1 MFTTQPRE
9 IFVNIQDKRKF
20 YIDGAWVEPLQ
31 SNDFEVLSPASEE
44 VIAHISLGSANDI
57 NRAVEA
63 ARGAFETFSETSV
76 KDRIDLLQQVLTIYK
91 RRYDEMAE
99 VISLEL
105 GAPISMSKNSQA
117 AVGVGHM
124 EGFLEALENYETRQE
139 LPNGDTLLR
148 EPVGVC
154 GLITPWNWP
163 VNQVALKVLPALAVG
178 CTMVLK
184 PSELTPLSAMLY
196 ADILHEA
203 GVPKGVFNL
212 VNGDGP
218 VTGATL
224 SRHPDVDM
232 MSFTGSTRAGIAVTK
247 DSADTVKKVTLELGG
262 KSPNILFADVDLE
275 KVVKRGV
282 FGCFYNSGQSCNAPT
297 RMLVERPI
305 YEKVLE
311 IAKAAGEVQQPGD
324 PAEAG
329 RHIGPVVSALQFDRI
344 QTLIN
349 AGVEEGARL
358 LVGGPGKPEGFE
370 TGYYVKPTIF
380 CDVNNDMRIAREEVF
395 GPVLTIIPF
404 EDEDEAIQIAN
415 DTPYGLAAYLET
427 EDSERAERVVKKLRA
442 GQVHVNGSDCNYG
455 SPFGGYKMSGLGREG
470 GLYGLEDFTELKA
483 VSKP

>member
-1 MFTTQPRE
+1 MTVP
-9 IFVNIQDKRKF
+9 
-20 YIDGAWVEPLQ
+20 GVEPLRP
-31 SNDFEVLSPASEE
+31 NEYEVLNPATED
-44 VIAHISLGSANDI
+44 VIATISLGSVDDVDL
-57 NRAVEA
+57 AVIA
-63 ARGAFETFSETSV
+63 ARRAFQSFSRTS
-76 KDRIDLLQQVLTIYK
+76 KQDRIDLLQRILAVYK

-117 AVGVGHM
+117 AVGVGHL
-124 EGFLEALENYETRQE
+124 EGFLTSIDELTLRQE
-139 LPNGDTLLR
+139 TANGDTLIR
-148 EPVGVC
+148 EPIGVC

-178 CTMVLK
+178 CTVVLK

-196 ADILHEA
+196 AEILHEA

-218 VTGATL
+218 VTGAAL

-247 DSADTVKKVTLELGG
+247 DAADTVKKVTLELGG
-262 KSPNILFADVDLE
+262 KSPNILFADADVE
-275 KVVKRGV
+275 KAVKRGV

-297 RMLVERPI
+297 RMLVERGI
-305 YEKVLE
+305 YQKVLE
-311 IAKAAGEVQQPGD
+311 IAKATGESQQPGD
-324 PAEAG
+324 PAVAG

-349 AGVEEGARL
+349 AGIEEGATL
-358 LVGGPGKPEGFE
+358 LVGGPGKPAGFE
-370 TGYYVKPTIF
+370 SGYYVRPTIF
-380 CDVNNDMRIAREEVF
+380 CDVSNDMRIAREEVF

-404 EDEDEAIQIAN
+404 ESEEEAVQIAN
-415 DTPYGLAAYLET
+415 DTPYGLAAYVET
-427 EDSERAERVVKKLRA
+427 GDSDRAERVASELRA
-442 GQVHVNGSDCNYG
+442 GQVYINGTECGYG

-470 GLYGLEDFTELKA
+470 GLYGLEDFLEIKA
-483 VSKP
+483 VSRP